1 MGDDVQVVIAGTS
14 REWAAQLTEWISDHG
29 DGVRLRNHFLFDRSD
44 ALHLPYDCLVIDAE
58 STLLDAA
65 LVDHLRRR
73 HRGIVGVFHPD
84 EPDGRQRLL
93 DLGVSRAMSAA
104 DPPQAILDAVVE
116 AASTERRFHE
126 TVSELDDPESTAPA
140 DPNHSADAQ
149 VPHSVLTVVT
159 GAIEG
164 VGATEVAIEVA
175 AQLRRRDE
183 TVVLVDADL
192 VAPSLAQ
199 RLQAPLTANVYAAID
214 AVQHTLTDPT
224 ACLTAIPRGGF
235 ELLGGVEHPKHWQDL
250 DPDDLMA
257 VVDTLRERRQHVVVN
272 IGSQLEALPSGRH
285 ETARTLV
292 RAADRV
298 VVVTDPTPTGLVR
311 VSRWM
316 VDARELTEPGRMHV
330 VVNRS
335 DSRDARPQLDAEL
348 LRTVECAAVW
358 HVPSDRRLR
367 RAVWDGGL
375 AAPGKFT
382 KAVAALTA
390 SAVPRV
396 GATVRGRSW
405 TEALQ

>member
-1 MGDDVQVVIAGTS
+1 MADNVQVVIAGTS
-14 REWAAQLTEWISDHG
+14 REWAAQLTGWISDHG

-65 LVDHLRRR
+65 LVEHLRRR
-73 HRGIVGVFHPD
+73 HRAIVGVFHPD

-93 DLGVSRAMSAA
+93 DVGVSRAMSAA
-104 DPPQAILDAVVE
+104 DPPRAILDAIVE

-126 TVSELDDPESTAPA
+126 AVSELDGPEQVVPA
-140 DPNHSADAQ
+140 VPSPAGDGPG
-149 VPHSVLTVVT
+149 PHSVLTVVT

-164 VGATEVAIEVA
+164 VGATELAIEVA
-175 AQLRRRDE
+175 AQLRRREE
-183 TVVLVDADL
+183 TTVLVDADL

-199 RLQAPLTANVYAAID
+199 RLQSPLTANVYAAID

-235 ELLGGVEHPKHWQDL
+235 DLLGGVEHPKHWQDL
-250 DPDDLMA
+250 DPEDLLA
-257 VVDTLRERRQHVVVN
+257 IIEALRERRQHVVVN

-285 ETARTLV
+285 EAARTLV

-298 VVVTDPTPTGLVR
+298 LVVTDPTPTGLVR
-311 VSRWM
+311 LSRWM
-316 VDARELTEPGRMHV
+316 VDARELTEPGRVYV

-335 DSRDARPQLDAEL
+335 DSRDARPQLEAEL
-348 LRTVECAAVW
+348 LRTVECAGVW

-382 KAVAALTA
+382 KAVATLTA

-396 GATVRGRSW
+396 GGAVRGRSW